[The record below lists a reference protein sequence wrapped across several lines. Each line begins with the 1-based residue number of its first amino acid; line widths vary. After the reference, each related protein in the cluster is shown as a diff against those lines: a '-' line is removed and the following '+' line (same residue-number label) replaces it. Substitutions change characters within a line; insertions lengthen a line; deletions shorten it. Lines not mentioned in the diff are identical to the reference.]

1 MNNNNFVKTYLSMFD
16 NVISEADSSTNKSP
30 ALNKKISFEIKQYKL
45 NGIKDEDVK
54 KSIKAICKEIGDNL
68 KNDLNSFGTIGKF
81 INDKSN
87 KFKSR
92 IDELNKALEEL
103 DYFDSIDNNKDDEK
117 TKKKSDEH
125 KSNENSNNKLLS
137 EPKTSEKDK
146 MTNSNNEEI
155 KEPISG
161 DITVNNQDQ
170 GKYEISKDTNNVN
183 ISTK

>member
-92 IDELNKALEEL
+92 IDELRNK
-103 DYFDSIDNNKDDEK
+103 YFSKSICF
-117 TKKKSDEH
+117 
-125 KSNENSNNKLLS
+125 KLV
-137 EPKTSEKDK
+137 K
-146 MTNSNNEEI
+146 
-155 KEPISG
+155 
-161 DITVNNQDQ
+161 
-170 GKYEISKDTNNVN
+170 
-183 ISTK
+183 